1 IRSKIR
7 LRDRRSTKS
16 SDIPSYRSNA
26 TDPTATSIEISA
38 RVFPNLLG
46 IERWCWHRGRR
57 WFGFAAGA
65 PTVGPRPGNCG
76 CGTGRYDLDNLRG
89 HKSRKGC
96 DQKRSKNE

>member
-16 SDIPSYRSNA
+16 SDVPSHRSDT

-46 IERWCWHRGRR
+46 IERWCWRRGRR
-57 WFGFAAGA
+57 WFGFAADA
-65 PTVGPRPGNCG
+65 PTVATSGRNRVG
-76 CGTGRYDLDNLRG
+76 GTRRYDLDNLRG
-89 HKSRKGC
+89 HKSRKDC
-96 DQKRSKNE
+96 DQK